1 MNSETISN
9 VFFGKTEN
17 FLFGDFLKQPSP
29 GNAWCD
35 PPVVEQLAGMLTLL
49 VWAYKES
56 AAEVVR
62 PLVAP
67 LQSRQGP
74 NTGHIE
80 GHIGSLKF

>member
-1 MNSETISN
+1 M
-9 VFFGKTEN
+9 FFGKTKN

-35 PPVVEQLAGMLTLL
+35 PPVVQLAGAGMLTLL
-49 VWAYKES
+49 VWAYTES

-80 GHIGSLKF
+80 GHIVCSSSDHCYLL